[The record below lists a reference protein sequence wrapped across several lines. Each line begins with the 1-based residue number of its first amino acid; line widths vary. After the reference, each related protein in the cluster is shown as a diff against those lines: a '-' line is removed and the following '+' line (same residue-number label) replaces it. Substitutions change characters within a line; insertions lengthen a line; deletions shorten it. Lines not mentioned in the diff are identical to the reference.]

1 MSRTPVISIPLLG
14 SFLKKIQRT
23 VGGFQVFGK
32 KNQNQR
38 NRSSGLEVQTGQF
51 FDICIFF
58 YWVRSKDTVTKIIF
72 SRSELGA
79 GLWIFF
85 ASNGVSWSTIKT
97 ETCYSNPPDQVPAQH
112 WVFFLS
118 FSPFA
123 SSNVVIYNRA
133 RIYSCYMIFIIR
145 LKPACM
151 QSEVLVTVVMHER

>member
-1 MSRTPVISIPLLG
+1 MSRTPVISLPLLG

-23 VGGFQVFGK
+23 VGGFQVFGE

-79 GLWIFF
+79 GL
-85 ASNGVSWSTIKT
+85 
-97 ETCYSNPPDQVPAQH
+97 
-112 WVFFLS
+112 
-118 FSPFA
+118 
-123 SSNVVIYNRA
+123 
-133 RIYSCYMIFIIR
+133 
-145 LKPACM
+145 
-151 QSEVLVTVVMHER
+151 